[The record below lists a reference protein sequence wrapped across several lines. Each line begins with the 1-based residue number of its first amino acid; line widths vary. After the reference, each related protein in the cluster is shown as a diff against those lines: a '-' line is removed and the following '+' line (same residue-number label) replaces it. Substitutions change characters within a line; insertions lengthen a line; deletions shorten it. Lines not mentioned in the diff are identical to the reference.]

1 LGNTNEV
8 TKSMRMTYIRTLT
21 TPKVTEEKQEL
32 LFIASENQNDAVT
45 LKTYKLN
52 IVLSYDLVIRMLDI

>member
-1 LGNTNEV
+1 MGNTNEV